1 MNRLPSLATVLIV
14 DDSPQNISMLHA
26 ALQDEYSLKAAT
38 SGKQAIEICLSMP
51 VDLILL
57 DVMMPEMDGFETC
70 RHLKEH
76 HQTREIPVIFV
87 TARDEVQ
94 DESTGFSCGAIDY
107 INKPIHPTIV
117 RARVKTHLALYHQNR
132 ILEKRV
138 KERTAKIRQI
148 NESLEQQVAARTEE
162 LYQAKAVAE
171 AANNAK
177 SRFLTN
183 MSHELRTPLNSIIG
197 FTDVVLTRNVGPLNE
212 VQDEYLGYV
221 LQSSKHLLDL
231 INDILD
237 LSKIEVDKMELK
249 LGAVRIRELL
259 SNSLIIVREI
269 AHHQN
274 VHLQEEFA
282 ADLPATITVD
292 ERKLK
297 QILYNLLSNAI
308 KFSPSG
314 GIVTLSA
321 GFTVELPAAIREKP
335 AGRGIDTG
343 PLLCITVSDTGNGVE
358 PDDLERIF
366 NPFEQADNSDTRA
379 FEGTGLGLSL
389 TRKLLEL
396 HGGVIWA
403 ESGGRGKG
411 SAFHA
416 VLPIQSGRVKHENT
430 GC

>member
-1 MNRLPSLATVLIV
+1 MNRPQSLATVLIV
-14 DDSPQNISMLHA
+14 DDSPENISLLHA
-26 ALQDEYSLKAAT
+26 ALRDEYSLKAAT

-76 HQTREIPVIFV
+76 PRTREIPVIFV
-87 TARDEVQ
+87 TARDDVQ
-94 DESTGFSCGAIDY
+94 DESMGFSCGAIDY

-117 RARVKTHLALYHQNR
+117 RARVKMHLALYHQNR

-148 NESLEQQVAARTEE
+148 NESLEQQVAVRTDE
-162 LYQAKAVAE
+162 LFQAKTVAE

-177 SRFLTN
+177 SRFLAN

-197 FTDVVLTRNVGPLNE
+197 FTDVVLARNIGHLNE
-212 VQDEYLGYV
+212 VQEEYLGYV
-221 LQSSKHLLDL
+221 RQSSQHLLDL

-249 LGAVRIRELL
+249 RGTVRIRELL
-259 SNSLIIVREI
+259 SNSLIMVKEI
-269 AHHQN
+269 AHHQSI
-274 VHLQEEFA
+274 HLQEDFA
-282 ADLPATITVD
+282 ADLPETITVD

-308 KFSPSG
+308 KFSPAG
-314 GIVTLSA
+314 GIVTLSV
-321 GFTVELPAAIREKP
+321 GFTVELPATIREKL
-335 AGRGIDTG
+335 AESGSDTC
-343 PLLCITVSDTGNGVE
+343 PFLCITVSDTGNGVE

-366 NPFEQADNSDTRA
+366 NPFEQADNSDTRV

-396 HGGVIWA
+396 HGGAIWA
-403 ESGGRGKG
+403 ESAGRGKG

-416 VLPIQSGRVKHENT
+416 VLPL
-430 GC
+430 